1 MKRSIFILAI
11 GLIAINLSAQICTK
25 PFHIVILGSST
36 ALGYGATPKKSW
48 ARLFE
53 DSLKNINPNY
63 IVDNLAVAGTTTYAA
78 QPDDYVPPAGRPLPS
93 KGHNITKA
101 IKLGADA
108 VIVNYPSNDA
118 VLNYTPDEQKD
129 NYRRISD
136 EAAKHNILVWVA
148 TPQPRNT
155 LTRRQ
160 VNYQQKMFDWI
171 NKYYGG
177 KAINFHDGIAS
188 EKDSILFKY
197 NAGDGIHVN
206 NKGHKILYERVI
218 GRSIPDTLCKTSVPV
233 AQKKSPT
240 ARESYP
246 TAVQ

>member
-1 MKRSIFILAI
+1 MKKSIFILLI
-11 GLIAINLSAQICTK
+11 GFIAVNVNAQTCTT

-36 ALGYGATPKKSW
+36 AVGYGATPKKSW

-53 DSLKNINPNY
+53 DSLKKINPNY

-78 QPDDYVPPAGRPLPS
+78 QPDDYVPPAGRPSPS

-108 VIVNYPSNDA
+108 IIINFPSNDA
-118 VLNYTPDEQKD
+118 VLNYTVDEQKA
-129 NYRRISD
+129 NYKRISE
-136 EAAKHNILVWVA
+136 EASKHNILVWVA
-148 TPQPRNT
+148 TPQPRNE

-160 VNYQQKMFDWI
+160 VNYQEKMFDWI
-171 NKYYGG
+171 NKYYQG
-177 KAINFHDGIAS
+177 KAINFHDGLAS
-188 EKDSILFKY
+188 EKDSIIFKY

-218 GRSIPDTLCKTSVPV
+218 EKSIPDSLCNLSVVPI
-233 AQKKSPT
+233 AEKKKPIYRSVYEAT
-240 ARESYP
+240 
-246 TAVQ
+246 Q